1 VIVLGIET
9 STPQT
14 SVALGTE
21 RGTIASTLLS
31 AGHSHHEVVVPAV
44 DHITRWSNT
53 DLSQLGGIAV
63 GIGPGLFTGLRVG
76 VQTAK
81 TMAQVL
87 SVPIVALTSLDVLAF
102 AVRYT
107 RRDIGAVVDARR
119 GEVFFALYRPA
130 PGGVTRTTD
139 YMVGTPAKLAAE
151 LEASAH
157 EVLLVG
163 DGAMRYRRELE
174 SVGSFVEFA
183 SPALGY
189 PHASALV
196 ELSIPRFHREEFD
209 RVADVL
215 PLYLRKS
222 DAEIA
227 WDKRARAG

>member
-1 VIVLGIET
+1 MIVLGIET
-9 STPQT
+9 STSQT
-14 SVALGTE
+14 SVAIGSE
-21 RGTIASTLLS
+21 RGTVASALLS
-31 AGHSHHEVVVPAV
+31 TGASHHEAVTPAI
-44 DHITRWSNT
+44 DHITRWSGT
-53 DLSQLGGIAV
+53 SLSHVGGVAV

-81 TMAQVL
+81 AIAQVL
-87 SVPIVALTSLDVLAF
+87 SVPMVGLTSLDVLAF

-107 RRDIGAVVDARR
+107 RRVIGAVVDARR

-130 PGGVTRTTD
+130 PGGVTRATE
-139 YMVGTPAKLAAE
+139 YMVGSPARLAGE
-151 LEASAH
+151 LEALPH
-157 EVLLVG
+157 DVLLVG
-163 DGAMRYRRELE
+163 DGAMRYRRQLE

-189 PHASALV
+189 PHAASLV

-209 RVADVL
+209 RVADVV

-227 WDKRARAG
+227 WNKRARTG